1 MPRDFKQKAKFKAV
15 ARCLVERAGTQFAVA
30 SLNDLKT
37 ILPSDYDKYSDL
49 MPIAGNVAVANMG
62 NENGD
67 VVDSQVALA
76 MLPKFVHKCVNVEHN
91 PLHIVGHLTT
101 SGITA
106 FSPSFA
112 IGAGSQPISVDEVKD
127 STTPFNLA
135 VGGFVYESR
144 FPAVAE
150 KIANASDPNSAS
162 WLTVSFSW
170 ELSFDDNKL
179 AVGSRD
185 LSEAEIIDDPKTVEA
200 WRPLLK
206 CNGGSGYTPDGKELY
221 RLVAFSKKED
231 GSIDY
236 DSVVP
241 EAVALTLAPAGDVAG
256 VLVPSAKENDDK
268 ENDKN
273 ELATASIEKKVKII
287 DEKISQSAN
296 PVVTTNTKIMKA
308 FTKLEE
314 ILALDDESA
323 KQYSFANVGNII
335 NASFASQ
342 LQDEMKK
349 ANATYEATI
358 NEKSIAIQKA
368 EAAAKEATENLVKV
382 QAALAANEAKLAEIE
397 KAQQAS
403 AVAATF
409 NQRMA
414 FFDET
419 YELTD
424 SDRKA
429 IASAIQGLDEASFT
443 NIKDNQLQVLL
454 ASKSKEAIAKQ
465 KEEAAKQA
473 SAASVAEVT
482 QKALASATV
491 TDPEVTST
499 VEAAATSLKAKYAD
513 AFSEKSMKLSS
524 KR

>member
-1 MPRDFKQKAKFKAV
+1 MPREFKQKARFTAI
-15 ARCLVERAGTQFAVA
+15 ARCLVEKAGTQFAVA

-37 ILPSDYDKYSDL
+37 ILPSDYDQYSDL

-67 VVDSQVALA
+67 IVDSAVALA

-101 SGITA
+101 SGLTA
-106 FSPSFA
+106 FSPSYA
-112 IGAGSQPISVDEVKD
+112 IGAGSQPISAEEVKD
-127 STTPFNLA
+127 SKMPFNIA

-150 KIANASDPNSAS
+150 KIASASDPNSAS

-170 ELSFDDNKL
+170 ELSFDDNRL

-185 LSEAEIIDDPKTVEA
+185 LSEAEIIDDPKIIEA

-221 RLVAFSKKED
+221 RLVTFSTKED

-256 VLVPSAKENDDK
+256 VLVPDTKENVAKED
-268 ENDKN
+268 DKN
-273 ELATASIEKKVKII
+273 ELAVASVENKLEKN
-287 DEKISQSAN
+287 DEIISQSDN
-296 PVVTTNTKIMKA
+296 TVVTTNTKMKA

-314 ILALDDESA
+314 IITLDDESA
-323 KQYSFANVGNII
+323 KQYSFANVGNVI

-342 LQDEMKK
+342 LQTEMKK
-349 ANATYEATI
+349 ASDTYEASI
-358 NEKSIAIQKA
+358 NEKSVAIQKA
-368 EAAAKEATENLVKV
+368 EAAAKEATDSLAKV
-382 QAALAANEAKLAEIE
+382 QAALAANESKLAEIQ
-397 KAQQAS
+397 KAQEAAA
-403 AVAATF
+403 AVATF

-419 YELTD
+419 YELAD

-429 IASAIQGLDEASFT
+429 IASAIQGLDETSFT

-454 ASKSKEAIAKQ
+454 ASKNKEVIAKQ

-473 SAASVAEVT
+473 STASVAEVA

-499 VEAAATSLKAKYAD
+499 VDAVATSLKAKYAE
-513 AFSEKSMKLSS
+513 AFGEKSMKLSV

>member
-1 MPRDFKQKAKFKAV
+1 
-15 ARCLVERAGTQFAVA
+15 
-30 SLNDLKT
+30 
-37 ILPSDYDKYSDL
+37 
-49 MPIAGNVAVANMG
+49 
-62 NENGD
+62 
-67 VVDSQVALA
+67 VDSAVALA

-112 IGAGSQPISVDEVKD
+112 IGAGSQPISADDVKD
-127 STTPFNLA
+127 SKTPFNLA

-144 FPAVAE
+144 FPQVAE

-185 LSEAEIIDDPKTVEA
+185 LNEAEIIDDPKIVEA

-221 RLVAFSKKED
+221 RLVAFSKNED

-256 VLVPSAKENDDK
+256 ILVPSTTENDDK
-268 ENDKN
+268 EDDKN
-273 ELATASIEKKVKII
+273 ELAIASIENKVEKI
-287 DEKISQSAN
+287 DEIISQSDK
-296 PVVTTNTKIMKA
+296 PLVTTNTKIMKA

-335 NASFASQ
+335 NTSFANQ

-349 ANATYEATI
+349 ANSTYEATLK
-358 NEKSIAIQKA
+358 EKSVAIEKA
-368 EAAAKEATENLVKV
+368 EAAAKEATDSLAKV
-382 QAALAANEAKLAEIE
+382 QAALAAYEAKLAEIE
-397 KAQQAS
+397 KAQQAAA
-403 AVAATF
+403 AVATF
-409 NQRMA
+409 NQRMS

-419 YELTD
+419 FELTD

-443 NIKDNQLQVLL
+443 SIKDNQLQVLL
-454 ASKSKEAIAKQ
+454 ASKNKEVIAKQ

-473 SAASVAEVT
+473 STASVAELA

-491 TDPEVTST
+491 TDAEVGST

-513 AFSEKSMKLSS
+513 AFGETSLKFSA